1 MLSNLSMTSLNCED
15 IKCAAPVE
23 SEYGETYVVVLY
35 FFYLN
40 LVHSYEQFLLTPS
53 RHTARDNYGHL
64 RGSLTPKFLQFPKG
78 EDRGR
83 EFNSN
88 L

>member
-35 FFYLN
+35 FFI
-40 LVHSYEQFLLTPS
+40 
-53 RHTARDNYGHL
+53 
-64 RGSLTPKFLQFPKG
+64 
-78 EDRGR
+78 
-83 EFNSN
+83 
-88 L
+88 